1 MLAVELMASYV
12 LVTKKLWEV
21 LGQFEEPNG
30 SIDKLDLT
38 ISRHPLAEESHHQSI
53 VQSTIRQEMRLC
65 YG

>member
-38 ISRHPLAEESHHQSI
+38 ISRHPLA
-53 VQSTIRQEMRLC
+53 
-65 YG
+65 